1 MKTINLIIIISL
13 AISCATFSQEKID
26 KMPEIKG
33 GIQALA
39 QNVVYPASA
48 KKEGIMGTV
57 MVKAVIDAQGNVA
70 SAEVAKGVNGD
81 LDAAALKAVKLTK
94 FVPGEKEGKNVQAEV
109 TIPIKFKLDDKKK
122 S

>member
-1 MKTINLIIIISL
+1 MKHLNLILIISL

-33 GIQALA
+33 GIEALA
-39 QNVVYPASA
+39 KNVKYPKSA
-48 KKEGIMGTV
+48 KEEGIMGTV
-57 MVKAVIDAQGNVA
+57 MVKAVIDAEGNVA

-81 LDAAALKAVKLTK
+81 LDAAALNAVKLTK
-94 FVPGEKEGKNVQAEV
+94 FIPGEKDGKNVEAEV
-109 TIPIKFKLDDKKK
+109 TIPIKFKLDGKKK